1 VDTYNDPMLALQDF
15 KAGLYDLL
23 LIDFMMAKMSN
34 YKLCDRIRQIDPEIR
49 VCYMSGTY
57 PSFEEVREVFPELQT
72 HCFIPKPIE
81 MNDLK
86 KNKYRTGA
94 LSTDFLC
101 LVRLLYSW
109 NKRAPYDIIVIE
121 GAEIFQRVEFCIH
134 CWHEITCTN
143 A

>member
-1 VDTYNDPMLALQDF
+1 MKNAISRKRRGKGKGKRILVIDDSADFILGLKSSLEGEKESRFRVDTYNDPMLALQDF

-86 KNKYRTGA
+86 KK
-94 LSTDFLC
+94 
-101 LVRLLYSW
+101 
-109 NKRAPYDIIVIE
+109 
-121 GAEIFQRVEFCIH
+121 
-134 CWHEITCTN
+134 
-143 A
+143 